1 MNSDLIIDELTK
13 LVTKLRAREQEA
25 LWRFS
30 EAQEQVHKIREQL
43 RAVETTM
50 SLCRQAT
57 APDAGHGSLVTEL
70 REAKAKGKTQLEA
83 LEIIAVRNNGRLK
96 AVDAQRLMVEAGLI
110 GRPKNALSILYTLI
124 ARSGDKFSKVKPGE
138 YQLSR
143 EQKTDNEEEGHTP
156 GSSIRGKADKA
167 I

>member
-13 LVTKLRAREQEA
+13 LLTKLRADEQEA

-30 EAQEQVHKIREQL
+30 EAQEQLHKIREQL

-50 SLCRQAT
+50 NLCRQAATPDSGHAALLT
-57 APDAGHGSLVTEL
+57 AL
-70 REAKAKGKTQLEA
+70 REAKAGGKTQLEA
-83 LEIIAVRNNGRLK
+83 LEMIAARSNGRLK
-96 AVDAQRLMVEAGLI
+96 VVDAQRLMVEAGLI

-124 ARSGDKFSKVKPGE
+124 SRSGGKFSKIRPGE

-143 EQKTDNEEEGHTP
+143 EPKATDEQLDAPSHP
-156 GSSIRGKADKA
+156 GITDKK
-167 I
+167 